1 MGEVSALAVTGHPLQ
16 RAGAWAVAVLAGRD
30 DPGRVS
36 EADLE
41 AVSAAVVADVVAAAT
56 APKDTS
62 RYDWWKVLFAL
73 YPNSKATHSKRPSD
87 PNVLRPD
94 IERLFAPDVPE
105 AGRTLPCTFCNTGTT
120 AVWAKS
126 NLPLFDT
133 SKALNTLPPGVPGW
147 PVCRGC
153 RTTMWALPYGAWVTA
168 GSATVL
174 SCENE
179 TAQRDFARRNVRRA
193 RRVMHAGFT
202 GMPATARPETV
213 VLAALR
219 DATEGLCATTLWTF
233 KNDNQDPW
241 LRVTRTR
248 RAVPAFLAT
257 VDGNAPLRRG
267 WHLLRRSLTRYDAQG
282 RIVAGGAGEAAR
294 LLFEAEDGRSRP
306 LLGQLHRL
314 LADTDDAWSIGDRE
328 ALVRLAFTYAEEV
341 FGMETDLE
349 PVATLIADWIEQG
362 TSPRGRLAEYRNAAL
377 NDYKL
382 GTLLV
387 HAYTRLQLDGSKT
400 PLAGPELWKPLIRRQ
415 PRAWEQR
422 MLLFAQV
429 SVLLQQR
436 GVPIG
441 AKEADPQQ
449 EREIEELAERPAFAG
464 DGEDEYDG
472 YHDYEMGQA

>member
-1 MGEVSALAVTGHPLQ
+1 MTSLVATGHPLQ
-16 RAGAWAVAVLAGRD
+16 RAGAWATAVIAEREDPSRVSVADLDTVASILAADVLA
-30 DPGRVS
+30 
-36 EADLE
+36 
-41 AVSAAVVADVVAAAT
+41 AAA

-87 PNVLRPD
+87 PDVLRPE
-94 IERLFAPDVPE
+94 IERLFAPDLSD
-105 AGRTLPCTFCNTGTT
+105 AGMMRPCTFCTVGT
-120 AVWAKS
+120 AVVWAKS

-153 RTTMWALPYGAWVTA
+153 RIAMWALPYGAWVTA

-174 SCENE
+174 SCEKDAAE
-179 TAQRDFARRNVRRA
+179 REFARRNVWRA
-193 RRVMHAGFT
+193 RRVMQAGFT
-202 GMPATARPETV
+202 GMPAGTRPELV
-213 VLAALR
+213 VLTALR
-219 DATEGLCATTLWTF
+219 DATDGLCATTLWSF

-248 RAVPAFLAT
+248 RAVPAFLAA

-267 WHLLRRSLTRYDAQG
+267 WQLLSLALNRYDSQG
-282 RIVAGGAGEAAR
+282 RIAASGSGEAAR

-306 LLGQLHRL
+306 LLGQLHRV
-314 LADTDDAWSIGDRE
+314 LADADGAWSVTDRE

-349 PVATLIADWIEQG
+349 PVATLIAEWIARG
-362 TSPRGRLAEYRNAAL
+362 TSPRGRLAEYRKAAL
-377 NDYKL
+377 SDYQL
-382 GTLLV
+382 GSLLV
-387 HAYTRLQLDGSKT
+387 QAYTRLQLDGNKT

-422 MLLFAQV
+422 MLLFARV
-429 SVLLQQR
+429 SVMLQQR
-436 GVPIG
+436 GVVVG
-441 AKEADPQQ
+441 GKETDPEQ
-449 EREIEELAERPAFAG
+449 ERKIQELVDRPAFAEVR
-464 DGEDEYDG
+464 DDEYDG
-472 YHDYEMGQA
+472 YHDYEMEQA